1 MSFLLIVFTALQ
13 FFAGLLL
20 KNFTSAARGLLGG
33 TIGIQLFN
41 CLAFNEDNV
50 VVIDVKE
57 LLSVEIISFSIA
69 NFFNVPILP
78 SFLPLVFAVAS
89 EYFSYQK

>member
-1 MSFLLIVFTALQ
+1 MSVLLILFTSLQ

-20 KNFTSAARGLLGG
+20 KNFEGAARGLLGG

-41 CLAFNEDNV
+41 CLSFGETDV
-50 VVIDVKE
+50 VDVKE

-69 NFFNVPILP
+69 NFFDVPILP
-78 SFLPLVFAVAS
+78 SFLPLVFAVATVS
-89 EYFSYQK
+89 FSRQK